1 MHFRKIRET
10 DSISHI
16 KNKSTI
22 VFNMGNNFSKDS
34 FDKKE
39 KAFEE
44 DWQDYLN
51 NGNKSRCFHAT
62 METRS
67 RKKNAREFWLSKQH
81 MDDIEFGCRN
91 YWNFLILPTE

>member
-51 NGNKSRCFHAT
+51 NGNKSRCFHGGSTICEKKMHASSGCQSNIWTTSNLDAAT
-62 METRS
+62 IGIS
-67 RKKNAREFWLSKQH
+67 
-81 MDDIEFGCRN
+81 
-91 YWNFLILPTE
+91 